1 LTHQSL
7 RYRVQNGRRPLFK
20 NGKVL
25 TYRQIQYVYN
35 KAFKH
40 AGLTSYSSTHVLR
53 HTGATQFLNE
63 TGDALALKQ
72 MGNWADLDIALHYGE
87 IMNSR
92 ARDALDK
99 ASRKLKLVKAEDG
112 LEGAG

>member
-1 LTHQSL
+1 MENTTNCTVYEIFSGVRNGDDL
-7 RYRVQNGRRPLFK
+7 QNAK
-20 NGKVL
+20 VIGKGKIFEGEK
-25 TYRQIQYVYN
+25 YY
-35 KAFKH
+35 
-40 AGLTSYSSTHVLR
+40 VLR
-53 HTGATQFLNE
+53 LKYFPQTCFYLVK
-63 TGDALALKQ
+63 DKQ